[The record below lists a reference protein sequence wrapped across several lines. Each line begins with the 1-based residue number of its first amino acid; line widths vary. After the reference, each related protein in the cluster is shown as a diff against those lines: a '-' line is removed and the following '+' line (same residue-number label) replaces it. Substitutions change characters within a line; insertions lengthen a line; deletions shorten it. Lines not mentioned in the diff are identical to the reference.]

1 MAIEQDI
8 YSDPLFVG
16 MTRPATRYRVPVKA
30 LVLEVV
36 FIALVIMLTHNV
48 LFLLAAIPIH
58 GILMLITADNPWI
71 FDELLI
77 WFNTKSFFGC
87 MNRSFWGAA
96 SFSPLPMKKWQK

>member
-1 MAIEQDI
+1 MTEQDI

-16 MTRPATRYRVPVKA
+16 MTRPATKLRVPVK
-30 LVLEVV
+30 V
-36 FIALVIMLTHNV
+36 LVIEVMILTLAAILAHNMLY
-48 LFLLAAIPIH
+48 LLAAIPVH

-71 FDELLI
+71 FDELWI
-77 WFNTKSFFGC
+77 WFNTKSYFGC